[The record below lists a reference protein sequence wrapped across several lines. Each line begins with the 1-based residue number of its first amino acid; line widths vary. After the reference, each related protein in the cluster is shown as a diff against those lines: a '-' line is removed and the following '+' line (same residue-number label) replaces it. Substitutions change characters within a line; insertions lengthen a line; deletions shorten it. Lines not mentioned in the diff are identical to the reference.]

1 VQERDD
7 AVLQMQRQVEK
18 HRDVASL
25 EEQHAAVIASMRSE
39 LNAAESAAKSEQ
51 QLREDLQQQLQL
63 IQNLNTAQPSSDN
76 VDSLRTNS
84 EVEEEV
90 LLLRGQL
97 QTADDR
103 LSELQLQLARCLQ
116 HESATKLE
124 LEQVKREGYAD
135 HASKNTLDHASF
147 VLQASYRHLIAA
159 ASSCEYFALQIGLSY
174 DQSPQYVLRSFPH
187 PTPPTPCLTRLTVR
201 SGTVWTDV

>member
-7 AVLQMQRQVEK
+7 ALLQIQRQVEK

-39 LNAAESAAKSEQ
+39 LNATESAAKSEQ
-51 QLREDLQQQLQL
+51 QLREDLQQQLHL
-63 IQNLNTAQPSSDN
+63 FQNLNTVQPSSDN
-76 VDSLRTNS
+76 VDSLRTYS
-84 EVEEEV
+84 EVQEEV
-90 LLLRGQL
+90 LFLRSQL

-103 LSELQLQLARCLQ
+103 LSELQLQLTRCLE
-116 HESATKLE
+116 HESALKLE

-135 HASKNTLDHASF
+135 NASKNTSDHASF

-174 DQSPQYVLRSFPH
+174 DQSPQYVLRSPH
-187 PTPPTPCLTRLTVR
+187 PSPPPPLPPPPPV
-201 SGTVWTDV
+201 